1 VSTPVRKAPVFAAQL
16 NAMVPLPLP
25 EPPDVTVSQDGAL
38 LLAVQL
44 HPVAVVTLTDPEP
57 AVAGTLRLPDESE

>member
-1 VSTPVRKAPVFAAQL
+1 MFAAQL
-16 NAMVPLPLP
+16 NVMVPLPLP

-44 HPVAVVTLTDPEP
+44 HPVVVVTLTDPEP